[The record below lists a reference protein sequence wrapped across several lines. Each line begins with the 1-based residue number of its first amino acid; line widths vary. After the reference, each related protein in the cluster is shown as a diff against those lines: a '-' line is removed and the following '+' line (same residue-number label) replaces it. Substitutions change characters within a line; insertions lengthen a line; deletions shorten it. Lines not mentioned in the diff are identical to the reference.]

1 MKLSSYFK
9 PKSMVY
15 TGSFSNVKTEIRHWI
30 YDENQVDEVETI
42 TMDPDKKHYIQVVG
56 LADVEIIQGLREHL
70 HIDPLVMEDIF
81 NVNQRNK
88 LELKEEYLFGT
99 FTFSYLENNKSK
111 KDYMSIL
118 MYANVIL
125 TFHETEPIFLDDIRY
140 LFKEHKEL
148 RELPT
153 DYLFFQIMDIITDRQ
168 LEVYDFLDASINEF
182 EAQILETKH
191 IEQET
196 FYLIRK
202 QMLHLKN
209 NVSPISEQLEKVLN
223 KKNALFSNV
232 TTTYFE
238 DLKDHLQRL
247 DSRLNQSREMIH
259 QLLDLHI
266 NNQGNKMNK
275 IMATLTLFSAIFI
288 PLSFM
293 TGFFG
298 MNFRYFGL
306 LDYPNALYVF
316 GAVCITI
323 AVGMILFF
331 KRKKWF

>member
-1 MKLSSYFK
+1 MKLNTYFK

-15 TGSFSNVKTEIRHWI
+15 TGSFSNVKTEIRHWV
-30 YDENQVDEVETI
+30 YDASHVDEVDTL
-42 TMDPDKKHYIQVVG
+42 TLDQSQKHYIQVIG
-56 LADVEIIQGLREHL
+56 LADVEKIQGIRAHL
-70 HIDPLVMEDIF
+70 NIDPLVMEDIF

-88 LELKEEYLFGT
+88 LELKEDYLFGT
-99 FTFSYLENNKSK
+99 FSFSYLENEKSK

-118 MYANVIL
+118 MYHNVIL
-125 TFHETEPIFLDDIRY
+125 TFHETEPIFLEDIRY

-168 LEVYDFLDASINEF
+168 LEVYDFLDTSINEF
-182 EAQILETKH
+182 EAQILETKN

-202 QMLHLKN
+202 QMLQLKN
-209 NVSPISEQLEKVLN
+209 NVSPISEQLEKILF
-223 KKNALFSNV
+223 KKNGLFSNE
-232 TTTYFE
+232 TTTYFD

-288 PLSFM
+288 PLSFL

-298 MNFRYFGL
+298 MNFVHFGL
-306 LDYPNALYVF
+306 LKYDHALIVF
-316 GAVCITI
+316 AGTCLLI
-323 AVGMILFF
+323 ATGMIIFF
-331 KRKKWF
+331 KRKKWL